1 MGGYNVCQLLNVLD
15 GKWHHIARVYDYDA
29 PYKDTVR
36 LYCDGIRTTSR
47 NYVYDGIVRHLS
59 ERLYIGSR
67 GGNSLPFVGELD
79 DIKITGRALAP
90 AEFMA
95 KRSSP
100 PGMTIIFR

>member
-1 MGGYNVCQLLNVLD
+1 M
-15 GKWHHIARVYDYDA
+15 
-29 PYKDTVR
+29 
-36 LYCDGIRTTSR
+36 TTSH
-47 NYVYDGIVRHLS
+47 NYVYDGIARHQA

-67 GGNSLPFVGELD
+67 SGNSLPFVGELD